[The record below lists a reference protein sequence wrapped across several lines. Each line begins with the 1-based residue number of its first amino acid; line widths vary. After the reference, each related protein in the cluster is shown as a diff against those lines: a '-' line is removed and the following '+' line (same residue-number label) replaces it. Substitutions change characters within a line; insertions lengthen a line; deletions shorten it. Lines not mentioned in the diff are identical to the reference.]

1 MLAHARHG
9 VGVVEALIA
18 ARSTLQHRG
27 QRHGDVALKHHDRQ
41 LIAIGMGYTRRIDDD
56 AGGLH
61 PDAGL
66 RRRVAQEELQ
76 ELLLVNI
83 F

>member
-1 MLAHARHG
+1 
-9 VGVVEALIA
+9 
-18 ARSTLQHRG
+18 
-27 QRHGDVALKHHDRQ
+27 
-41 LIAIGMGYTRRIDDD
+41 MGYTRRIDDD

-83 F
+83 S